1 MVETILIHVLYMMYM
16 IIRDST
22 FDFDHFKVM
31 RND

>member
-16 IIRDST
+16 IIRD